1 MSVANSRTPEF
12 LPTTNCRM
20 RYVFSTLSLFV
31 LISLNSSAQ
40 NKQIVGHVIDNTSRK
55 SLQDASIILM
65 KKDSFIVAEKRSN
78 EHGDFGF
85 DGLTDKQTYL
95 LFISYP
101 RYVSYSIVVDIKLND
116 NNTLYIKDIEL
127 KSLTDLL
134 QEVIVEGKLSN
145 IKVRGDTVEYS
156 ADRIKLPPNS
166 TVEDMLKV
174 LPGLHVDNKGQ
185 ITAQGKR
192 VRQIFVDGEEFFS
205 DDPCL
210 VTRNLRANMVGT
222 VQVYDKKSDAA
233 IFTGIEDGVKNR
245 VINLKLKEDKNNGM
259 FGKIEAGAGPGAEN
273 KTFYSTQAMLN
284 LFKPKRKVS
293 SYFSSNNIG
302 QMGLGSSDKDRLG
315 IAYSPEKYDGKGLPD
330 AAAAGFHFDNKWNKD
345 KTSINGDYNFSFTRV
360 KGYETVFSQ
369 NNLPTG
375 IVDRNYVT
383 DDDRKT
389 WAHKA
394 NVNYKQKIDTTASI
408 TVYTAG
414 AYGRHKLDRLYSG
427 SDKDGSGNLLN
438 QALENINETHDFRD
452 YALNVLLQ
460 KRFKK
465 PGRTISVSWENLL
478 NDREGQQTFFSA
490 TSYYKS
496 NQTEDTTKTLN
507 FLKKLDQHSRKFVLN
522 VGYTE
527 RISKTVTML
536 AGYNAAQDFTDDD
549 NRSLPVST
557 GSPGDYDRSFST
569 ILINDK
575 WAHTGNLQF
584 HYSQKKGRIS
594 AGGTAGVANMAMNNK
609 IKTQTLTR
617 QFQIWKP
624 MIRFQ
629 HNVNNNTNFN
639 ITYRGH
645 TITPEFQQLL
655 PYSFNNTQLI
665 TYLENPDLS
674 NGFHNN
680 FCGSYE
686 SFRNFTKAFTAINVT
701 HTIITNPIVL
711 SMKVDKGGNYSLQ
724 YLNMPDYSNKMYE
737 ITGFYSRPINQP
749 KMQLT
754 LDGNIKGGKN
764 FNLLNGA
771 VNKLNYKIYSLS
783 LFGSKNQPNKYDV
796 YLGAT
801 ASYNSNSVSANKE
814 TTDNNFFSFSIKP
827 AFDVFFLKKLQ
838 LHSDADYLW
847 QGKSEVFTETFDRFI
862 WNAWVGGSFLKNK
875 QLTIKFACNDILNAN
890 TGISRLAIGS
900 FFTESKFITI
910 QRYFLVSAQWNFTKF
925 KMIK

>member
-1 MSVANSRTPEF
+1 LTVAKSCTPQF
-12 LPTTNCRM
+12 LLATNCRM
-20 RYVFSTLSLFV
+20 RCVFSTVSFFI

-40 NKQIVGHVIDNTSRK
+40 DKQIVGRVIDNTSRK
-55 SLQDASIILM
+55 SLQDASVILM

-78 EHGDFGF
+78 EQGNFVF
-85 DGLTDKQTYL
+85 DGLADKQTYL
-95 LFISYP
+95 LFVSYP
-101 RYVSYSIVVDIKLND
+101 RYASYSTAVDINLNG

-127 KSLTDLL
+127 KSQTDLL
-134 QEVIVEGKLSN
+134 QEVIFTAKLSN

-192 VRQIFVDGEEFFS
+192 VRQVFVDGEEFFS

-233 IFTGIEDGVKNR
+233 NFTGMEDGIKNR

-259 FGKIEAGAGPGAEN
+259 FGKIEAGAGPGAGN

-284 LFKPKRKVS
+284 LFKPKQKAS
-293 SYFSSNNIG
+293 AYFSSNNIG

-315 IAYSPEKYDGKGLPD
+315 IAFSPEKYDGKGLPG
-330 AAAAGFHFDNKWNKD
+330 AVASGLHFDNKWNKD

-375 IVDRNYVT
+375 IIDRNYVA
-383 DDDRKT
+383 DEDRKT
-389 WAHKA
+389 WTHKA
-394 NVNYKQKIDTTASI
+394 NVNYKQKIDSTASI
-408 TVYTAG
+408 TVYAAG
-414 AYGRHKLDRLYSG
+414 AYGRNNLDRLYNG
-427 SDKDGSGNLLN
+427 SDKDGSGNFLN
-438 QALENINETHDFRD
+438 LAFENTNETHDFRN

-460 KRFKK
+460 KKLKK
-465 PGRTISVSWENLL
+465 PGRTISVSWESLL
-478 NDREGQQTFFSA
+478 DDREGQQTFFSA
-490 TSYYKS
+490 TSYYNS

-507 FLKKLDQHSRKFVLN
+507 FLKKSDQHSRKVLMN
-522 VGYTE
+522 VSYTE
-527 RISKTVTML
+527 RMGKTVTML
-536 AGYNAAQDFTDDD
+536 AGYNAAHDFTDDD
-549 NRSLPVST
+549 NRSLPVLT
-557 GSPGDYDRSFST
+557 GSTGDYDRSFST
-569 ILINDK
+569 IMINDR
-575 WAHTGNLQF
+575 WAHTGNLQLN
-584 HYSQKKGRIS
+584 YSQKKERIS

-609 IKTQTLTR
+609 IKSHTLTR

-624 MIRFQ
+624 VIRYQ

-639 ITYRGH
+639 ITYRGN
-645 TITPEFQQLL
+645 TITPEFQQML
-655 PYSFNNTQLI
+655 PYSFNNTQLV

-674 NGFHNN
+674 NSFSNN

-701 HTIITNPIVL
+701 HTIISNPIVL
-711 SMKVDKGGNYSLQ
+711 SMNVDKGGNYSLQ
-724 YLNMPDYSNKMYE
+724 YVNMPDYSNSMYE
-737 ITGFYSRPINQP
+737 ITGFYSRPINKP

-754 LDGNIKGGKN
+754 VDGNIRGGKN
-764 FNLLNGA
+764 YNFLNGA
-771 VNKLNYKIYSLS
+771 VNKLNYKIYSLG

-801 ASYNSNSVSANKE
+801 ASYNSNRVSANKE
-814 TTDNNFFSFSIKP
+814 ITDNNFFSFSIKP
-827 AFDVFFLKKLQ
+827 AFDVYFLKNLQ

-847 QGKSEVFTETFDRFI
+847 QSKSEVFAETFDRFI
-862 WNAWVGGSFLKNK
+862 WNAWVGGSFLRNK
-875 QLTIKFACNDILNAN
+875 QLTIKIACNDILNAN
-890 TGISRLAIGS
+890 KGISRLALGS

-910 QRYFLVSAQWNFTKF
+910 QRYFMVTAQWNFTKF